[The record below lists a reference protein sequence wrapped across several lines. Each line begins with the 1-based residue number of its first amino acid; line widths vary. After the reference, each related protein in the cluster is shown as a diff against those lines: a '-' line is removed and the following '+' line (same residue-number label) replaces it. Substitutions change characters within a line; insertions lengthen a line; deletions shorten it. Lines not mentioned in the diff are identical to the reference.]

1 MIKIK
6 SYKMTQVFLFII
18 FLLHQILR
26 GGGGGGGGG
35 ELLLLLLLLL
45 LFPLSGL
52 NIPNNNPFSF
62 LKLQRKNIVTVELL
76 N

>member
-1 MIKIK
+1 MIKIKMEKK

-18 FLLHQILR
+18 FLLHQVLR
-26 GGGGGGGGG
+26 GGGGGGG

-52 NIPNNNPFSF
+52 NIPNKNPFSF
-62 LKLQRKNIVTVELL
+62 I
-76 N
+76 